1 MSDDKT
7 NGKVGA
13 VMVVGGG
20 IGGIQASLDLA
31 ESGYKVYLVDKS
43 PSIGGVMAQ
52 LDKTFPTNDCSMC
65 ILSPKMVDCGRHR
78 NIVNLTYSELE
89 AVEGEPG
96 HFKVKVR
103 KKARSVDESLCT
115 GCGECVSHCLVQS
128 RPYPKVTPTGEE
140 DLDLTT
146 KPVVDEILSR
156 YPQAPQFLT
165 LVLQD
170 INKAK
175 RYLPKGDLKY
185 VAARLG
191 VPLSLV
197 YHVAT
202 FYTVFSLK
210 PRGKHLIQ
218 VCMGTACH
226 VRGSKN
232 VLNYVERTLKVEP
245 GNTTKDLIF
254 SLDTVNCLGACAL
267 GPVVVVD
274 GEYHGQMNVRK
285 TDQLIEH
292 YLAEEKQEKV
302 EV

>member
-1 MSDDKT
+1 MSKGQT

-20 IGGIQASLDLA
+20 VGGIQASLDLA

-78 NIVNLTYSELE
+78 NIENLTYSEVE
-89 AVEGEPG
+89 SVEGEAG
-96 HFKVKVR
+96 RFKVKVR

-115 GCGECVSHCLVQS
+115 GCGECVNHCLVRS
-128 RPYPKVTPTGEE
+128 RPYPRVIPTGEE
-140 DLDLTT
+140 ELDLES

-156 YPQAPQFLT
+156 YPAAPQSLT

-175 RYLPKGDLKY
+175 RYLPRGDLKY

-191 VPLSLV
+191 VPLSV
-197 YHVAT
+197 VFHVAT
-202 FYTVFSLK
+202 FYTAFSLT

-218 VCMGTACH
+218 ICMGTACH
-226 VRGSKN
+226 VRGAKN
-232 VLNYVERTLKVEP
+232 VLSHIERTLKIAP
-245 GNTTKDLIF
+245 GETTEDLKF

-267 GPVVVVD
+267 GP
-274 GEYHGQMNVRK
+274 
-285 TDQLIEH
+285 
-292 YLAEEKQEKV
+292 
-302 EV
+302 

>member
-1 MSDDKT
+1 MSEDKT

-78 NIVNLTYSELE
+78 NIINLTYSELE

-96 HFKVKVR
+96 YFKVKVR

-140 DLDLTT
+140 DLDLAT
-146 KPVVDEILSR
+146 KPIVDEILSR
-156 YPQAPQFLT
+156 YPLLPQSLT
-165 LVLQD
+165 LVLHD

-175 RYLPKGDLKY
+175 RYIPKGDLKY
-185 VAARLG
+185 VSARLG
-191 VPLSLV
+191 VPLSV
-197 YHVAT
+197 SYHVAT
-202 FYTVFSLK
+202 FYTAFSLV
-210 PRGKHLIQ
+210 PRGKHLIS

-226 VRGSKN
+226 VRGAKN
-232 VLNYVERTLKVEP
+232 VLNYFERTLKIEA
-245 GNTTKDLIF
+245 GDTTKDLKF
-254 SLDTVNCLGACAL
+254 SLERVNCLGACAI

-274 GEYHGQMNVRK
+274 GECHGQMNIRRA
-285 TDQLIEH
+285 DQLIEH
-292 YLAEEKQEKV
+292 CLAEEKAEEAIV
-302 EV
+302 